1 MDISKGGR
9 YTGQRVR
16 RPCNVPTN
24 QRHGPGH
31 GEVIDIRRCERI
43 AGNPSCQSLLDPG
56 SRGKCHE
63 YATIEVSKRT
73 HPRHPRAFT
82 RRWGVTARDTRIA
95 VASTLQIPRWTV
107 HSKRTRF
114 ESTPITLMNQTR
126 QDTRVRARIH
136 ARGLSIYLWKL
147 SAFPFDC
154 CSLPVTDT
162 ANCPG
167 PPTIDIHAISTRSFT
182 NSPSLRF
189 LFLFFFL
196 SFFLS
201 FFSLPRLLHD
211 WSTLSYCR
219 FHGCLRN
226 VRPRIDSLGS
236 YGTGEKGRD
245 RAKLLPRE
253 LRLFFFFFKDNLAF
267 RSRFCIKK
275 CEREKRLCR
284 YLELLNHRIYG
295 LCGIFRNKILD
306 VFQSESD

>member
-1 MDISKGGR
+1 MDISKGAIHS
-9 YTGQRVR
+9 QRVR

-24 QRHGPGH
+24 QRHGPGQ

-43 AGNPSCQSLLDPG
+43 AGNPCCQSLLDPG

-73 HPRHPRAFT
+73 HPRNSRAFT
-82 RRWGVTARDTRIA
+82 RRWGVTARDTRTA

-114 ESTPITLMNQTR
+114 ESAPITLMNQTR
-126 QDTRVRARIH
+126 QGTRVH
-136 ARGLSIYLWKL
+136 ARTHTRGVVYLWKL

-154 CSLPVTDT
+154 SLPVTDT
-162 ANCPG
+162 ANCRG
-167 PPTIDIHAISTRSFT
+167 LPTIDIHNTISTASFT

-189 LFLFFFL
+189 SPSIFL
-196 SFFLS
+196 SFLS
-201 FFSLPRLLHD
+201 PASLLHD

-253 LRLFFFFFKDNLAF
+253 LCFFFFLDKLVL
-267 RSRFCIKK
+267 RSRFRIKR
-275 CEREKRLCR
+275 EMREKTLW
-284 YLELLNHRIYG
+284 YLEFLNHGLYG
-295 LCGIFRNKILD
+295 LYGIFIPIKSD
-306 VFQSESD
+306 WSEPESD